1 MESISV
7 CHFELAYIKEHK
19 LYYKIEMYSVFVLKH
34 DCRKVQS
41 NPVNT
46 DTEGAIKSQCSYQG
60 G

>member
-1 MESISV
+1 
-7 CHFELAYIKEHK
+7 
-19 LYYKIEMYSVFVLKH
+19 MYSVFVLKH

-46 DTEGAIKSQCSYQG
+46 DTDGAIKSQCSYQG